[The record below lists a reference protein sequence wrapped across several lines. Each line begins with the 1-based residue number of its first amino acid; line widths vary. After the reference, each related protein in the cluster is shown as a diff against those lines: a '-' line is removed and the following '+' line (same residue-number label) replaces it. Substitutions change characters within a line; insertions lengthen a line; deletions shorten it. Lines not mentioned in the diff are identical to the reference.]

1 MNLQEKINFDIKEA
15 MKARNTDKL
24 AVLRA
29 LKSAIM
35 LEATKKGV
43 RTVPDEVSLQLA
55 AKLVKQRKEAASIF
69 IEQNRKDLA
78 QDEMSQLAF
87 LEVYLPK
94 QIGEDKIREVVKEV
108 IIHVGASSSVDIGKC
123 MGQLMQKLKG
133 KADGTVVARI
143 LREELS

>member
-24 AVLRA
+24 AALRA

-43 RTVPDEVSLQLA
+43 ITVPDEVSLQLA

-78 QDEMSQLAF
+78 QDEMNQLAF

>member
-24 AVLRA
+24 AALRA

-43 RTVPDEVSLQLA
+43 ITVPDEVSLQLA

-108 IIHVGASSSVDIGKC
+108 IIHVGASSSVDTGKC

-133 KADGTVVARI
+133 KADGTVVSRI

>member
-24 AVLRA
+24 AALRA

-43 RTVPDEVSLQLA
+43 ITVPDEVSLQLA

-108 IIHVGASSSVDIGKC
+108 IIHVGASSSVDTGKC
-123 MGQLMQKLKG
+123 MRQLMQKLKG
-133 KADGTVVARI
+133 KADGTVVSRI

>member
-24 AVLRA
+24 AALRA

-43 RTVPDEVSLQLA
+43 ITVPDEVSLQLA

-108 IIHVGASSSVDIGKC
+108 IIHVGASSSVDTGKC
-123 MGQLMQKLKG
+123 MGQIMQKLKG
-133 KADGTVVARI
+133 KADGTVVSRI

>member
-24 AVLRA
+24 AALRA

-43 RTVPDEVSLQLA
+43 ITVPDEVSLQLA

-133 KADGTVVARI
+133 KADGTVVSRI

>member
-24 AVLRA
+24 AALRA

-43 RTVPDEVSLQLA
+43 ITVPDEVSLQLA

-108 IIHVGASSSVDIGKC
+108 IIHVGASSSVDTGKC
-123 MGQLMQKLKG
+123 MGQLKQKLKG
-133 KADGTVVARI
+133 KADGTVVSRI

>member
-24 AVLRA
+24 AALRA

-43 RTVPDEVSLQLA
+43 RTVPDEVSLQIA

-78 QDEMSQLAF
+78 QDEMNQLAF

-133 KADGTVVARI
+133 KADGTEVARI

>member
-15 MKARNTDKL
+15 MKARNSDKL
-24 AVLRA
+24 AALRA

-43 RTVPDEVSLQLA
+43 ITVPDEVSLQLA

-78 QDEMSQLAF
+78 QDEMNQLAF

-133 KADGTVVARI
+133 KADGTVVSRI

>member
-1 MNLQEKINFDIKEA
+1 MNLQDKINFDIKEA

-24 AVLRA
+24 AALRA

-43 RTVPDEVSLQLA
+43 ITVPDEVSLQLA
-55 AKLVKQRKEAASIF
+55 AKLVKQRKEAASIL

-87 LEVYLPK
+87 LEVYLLK

-108 IIHVGASSSVDIGKC
+108 IIHVGASSSVDTGKC

-133 KADGTVVARI
+133 KADGTVVSRI

>member
-24 AVLRA
+24 AALRA

-43 RTVPDEVSLQLA
+43 ITVPDEVSLQLA

-78 QDEMSQLAF
+78 QDEMNQLAF

-108 IIHVGASSSVDIGKC
+108 IIHVGASSSVDTGKC
-123 MGQLMQKLKG
+123 MGQIMQKLKG
-133 KADGTVVARI
+133 KADGTVVSRI

>member
-24 AVLRA
+24 AALRA

-43 RTVPDEVSLQLA
+43 ITVPDEVSLQLA

-78 QDEMSQLAF
+78 QDEMNQLAF

-133 KADGTVVARI
+133 KADGTVVSRI

>member
-78 QDEMSQLAF
+78 QDEMNQLAF